1 MPAFLHISRKATAR
15 GLRLPSGSPNTMRMT
30 VPVWRIRPGSAMVAL
45 MLATPGITARA
56 PRIGISRSW
65 ASTPFWRV
73 MTAVSG
79 PTIGLIAA
87 PGALDVPQ
95 LHAEQH
101 IVDRTDLGRILRG
114 LRRLQVRI
122 AARTVDPQPVLLHGG
137 EMGAARD
144 EGDVG
149 AGMRQRRPISASDA
163 AGADN
168 RDPHR
173 TRLLS

>member
-1 MPAFLHISRKATAR
+1 MMASLSTPSMPAFLHISANATAR

-65 ASTPFWRV
+65 ASTPFCRV

-87 PGALDVPQ
+87 PALSTSQ
-95 LHAEQH
+95 SFTQNS
-101 IVDRTDLGRILRG
+101 T
-114 LRRLQVRI
+114 
-122 AARTVDPQPVLLHGG
+122 
-137 EMGAARD
+137 
-144 EGDVG
+144 
-149 AGMRQRRPISASDA
+149 
-163 AGADN
+163 
-168 RDPHR
+168 
-173 TRLLS
+173 